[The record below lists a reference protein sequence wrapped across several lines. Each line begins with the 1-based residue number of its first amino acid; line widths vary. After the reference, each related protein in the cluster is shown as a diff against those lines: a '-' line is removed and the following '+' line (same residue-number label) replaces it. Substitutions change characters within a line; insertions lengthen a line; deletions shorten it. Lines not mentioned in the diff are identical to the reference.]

1 MFQVARRNLAYFL
14 AELNTKP
21 TVLLNNCKK
30 IISDSNWKS
39 NCELHK
45 YEDLDSCICYIL
57 PRTYLYSM
65 LNMDINIF
73 IMIGILDN
81 NEVNMQN
88 EYDRYKKE
96 ILFYQL

>member
-1 MFQVARRNLAYFL
+1 
-14 AELNTKP
+14 
-21 TVLLNNCKK
+21 
-30 IISDSNWKS
+30 
-39 NCELHK
+39 
-45 YEDLDSCICYIL
+45 
-57 PRTYLYSM
+57 M

-96 ILFYQL
+96 ILFFQL